1 MPYVID
7 RIETDKLSV
16 GGLQIQKT
24 KDPREYVLGKEKY
37 DEVFS
42 SLDKGEFIL
51 NNNYFNFPEDTLYVL
66 SSVETYL
73 KFQEAQIGLE
83 PSTLQNKKVNVNSSI
98 ETYLKFW
105 EATNGEVNY
114 NYTSKTGFQQ
124 QLLEL
129 VSDKTYFDEGVL
141 QTKAEFIDRVLDKGI
156 VEFGQIGE
164 GSKLNY
170 SEIFKKTIFDIET
183 VIQRF
188 SSDNSDN
195 YLLIQLFFDRM
206 IDLGIVV
213 RTFKGNLIISSVETY
228 LGFLEDVSNSPVVPA

>member
-1 MPYVID
+1 MPLKV
-7 RIETDKLSV
+7 DKISTPSLIV
-16 GGLQIQKT
+16 DGVEIAKT
-24 KDPREYVLGKEKY
+24 KDPREYVLSKEKY
-37 DEVFS
+37 DEVVS

-66 SSVETYL
+66 SSIETYL
-73 KFQEAQIGLE
+73 KFQEAQVNYE
-83 PSTLQNKKVNVNSSI
+83 PLVIENKKINVNSSV

-105 EATNGEVNY
+105 EATNGTVNY

-129 VSDKTYFDEGVL
+129 INDTSYLDESNPES
-141 QTKAEFIDRVLDKGI
+141 KSEFINRVIDKGI

-195 YLLIQLFFDRM
+195 YLLILLFFDRM

-228 LGFLEDVSNSPVVPA
+228 LKFLEDVNNSNVPA

>member
-1 MPYVID
+1 MPFVID

-16 GGLQIQKT
+16 NGLQIQKP
-24 KDPREYVLGKEKY
+24 KDPRDYILSKEKY
-37 DEVFS
+37 DEVVS

-51 NNNYFNFPEDTLYVL
+51 NNDYFNFPEDTLYVL
-66 SSVETYL
+66 SSIETYL
-73 KFQEAQIGLE
+73 RFQEGQVRYE
-83 PSTLQNKKVNVNSSI
+83 PLVIENKKINVNSSV

-105 EATNGEVNY
+105 EVTNGTVNY

-129 VSDKTYFDEGVL
+129 INDTSYFDESNL
-141 QTKAEFIDRVLDKGI
+141 ESNSETIDRILDKGI

-164 GSKLNY
+164 GSKLDY
-170 SEIFKKTIFDIET
+170 SEIFKKTIFNIET
-183 VIQRF
+183 VTQSF

-206 IDLGIVV
+206 IDFGIVV

-228 LGFLEDVSNSPVVPA
+228 LKFLEDVNQPAVPA

>member
-1 MPYVID
+1 MPFVID
-7 RIETDKLSV
+7 NIVTEKLSV
-16 GGLQIQKT
+16 EGLQIQKP
-24 KDPREYVLGKEKY
+24 KDPRDYILSKEKY
-37 DEVFS
+37 DEVFD

-73 KFQEAQIGLE
+73 KFQEAQVNME
-83 PSTLQNKKVNVNSSI
+83 PSVLQNKKINVNSGI

-105 EATNGEVNY
+105 EATNGNVNY
-114 NYTSKTGFQQ
+114 NYTIKTGFQK

-129 VSDKTYFDEGVL
+129 VSDTTYFDEGVL
-141 QTKAEFIDRVLDKGI
+141 QTKSEFINRVIDKGI

-170 SEIFKKTIFDIET
+170 SEIFKKTIFDIDT
-183 VIQRF
+183 VTQRF

-195 YLLIQLFFDRM
+195 YLLIQLFFDIM
-206 IDLGIVV
+206 IDKGIVV
-213 RTFKGNLIISSVETY
+213 RTFKENLIISSVETY
-228 LGFLEDVSNSPVVPA
+228 LKFLEVVSNPPAVPA

>member
-1 MPYVID
+1 MPFKID
-7 RIETDKLSV
+7 TIETDKLSV
-16 GGLQIQKT
+16 GGLQIQKP
-24 KDPREYVLGKEKY
+24 KDPREYVLSKETF
-37 DEVFS
+37 ENVIG
-42 SLDKGEFIL
+42 SLDKGEYLL
-51 NNNYFNFPEDTLYVL
+51 NNEYFTFPEDTLYVL

-73 KFQEAQIGLE
+73 KFQEATKNVDPSLLE
-83 PSTLQNKKVNVNSSI
+83 NKKINVNASI

-105 EATNGEVNY
+105 EATNGAVNY
-114 NYTSKTGFQQ
+114 NYNSKTGFQQ

-129 VSDKTYFDEGVL
+129 INDTSYFDEEVL
-141 QTKAEFIDRVLDKGI
+141 QTKTEFTDRLLDKGI

-170 SEIFKKTIFDIET
+170 SEIFKKTIFNIET
-183 VIQRF
+183 VTQRV

-228 LGFLEDVSNSPVVPA
+228 LKFLEDVSNSPAVPA